1 MSGIRETLSRK
12 MFLLTKLVI
21 HCGACMINRRAML
34 SRQKKCAET
43 GVSIVNYG
51 VLISYLHGIM
61 GPRHVADERQLK
73 GKSPDFR
80 ALRTLDIEVDVCV
93 F

>member
-1 MSGIRETLSRK
+1 
-12 MFLLTKLVI
+12 
-21 HCGACMINRRAML
+21 MINRRAML

-51 VLISYLHGIM
+51 VLISYLHG
-61 GPRHVADERQLK
+61 PRHVADERQLK
-73 GKSPDFR
+73 GKSPEFPGS
-80 ALRTLDIEVDVCV
+80 AHLDIEVDVCV